1 MAFDYDLI
9 SAFSSHTANLID
21 TRYGTWFKSDKF
33 YSPKQCPYGFC
44 KGIVRVE
51 KDFNSVILTSGEFDY
66 TPTGEY
72 ETYMTNA
79 HIKALYDYNMGK
91 FKMIDGWYWKPDRE
105 LHYPLKE
112 HTMRLFEWK
121 QYLEGFDRDI
131 VKRILVG
138 LTGKLGE
145 TFPDKNG
152 EVKPGKLHNL
162 PWYSW
167 VQDQTKLQVAD
178 FIILNHAEDAL
189 LSIAVD
195 GCLFNRKIFINET
208 GAIGTWRLNLNAPA
222 FVVSSGVGCIQGKNG
237 KGTFALNYDW
247 LKAQIEA
254 NPEAT
259 EYKMHKLTPVTIGN
273 ALKNHKVDKLGEL
286 EMTER
291 AVILNEVKRYYPE
304 YPKKGSDLLNQYSSE
319 ALDIS
324 QIEAESYLSKEI
336 I

>member
-9 SAFSSHTANLID
+9 SAFSSHTAKLMD

-33 YSPKQCPYGFC
+33 YPPSQCPYGFC

-79 HIKALYDYNMGK
+79 HIKALYDYGMGK
-91 FKMIDGWYWKPDRE
+91 FKMIDGWYWKPDK
-105 LHYPLKE
+105 LVYPLKE
-112 HTMRLFEWK
+112 HIERLFEWK
-121 QYLEGFDRDI
+121 QYLTGFDREI

-145 TFPDKNG
+145 MFSTG
-152 EVKPGKLHNL
+152 EPGKLHNL

-178 FIILNHAEDAL
+178 FVISNHAEDDL

-195 GCLFNRKIFINET
+195 GCLFKREIPITET
-208 GAIGTWRLNLNAPA
+208 GEIGTWRLNLSAPA

-247 LKAQIEA
+247 LKSQIEN
-254 NPEAT
+254 NPDAT
-259 EYKMHKLTPVTIGN
+259 EYKMTKLTPVTIGN
-273 ALKNHKVDKLGEL
+273 ALKNHKVERLGEL

-291 AVILNEVKRYYPE
+291 AVVLNEVKRYYPDF
-304 YPKKGSDLLNQYSSE
+304 PKRGADLMNQYNSE

-324 QIEAESYLSKEI
+324 QIEAESYI
-336 I
+336 ANP